1 MARRLEGE
9 VTLRPK
15 RQLTLPVEICEE
27 LGIEPGDLLELS
39 VEGRVLTAKPRK
51 ARAMDAIQEIRDS
64 FARSGITEEEL
75 LKSGRSARREI
86 NLESNGRKS

>member
-1 MARRLEGE
+1 MTESPGGE

-15 RQLTLPVEICEE
+15 RQLTLPAEVCEA

-39 VEGRVLTAKPRK
+39 VEGQVLTARPKK
-51 ARAMDAIQEIRDS
+51 AKALDALREIRDS

-75 LKSGRSARREI
+75 LKAGRGARRAVK
-86 NLESNGRKS
+86 R

>member
-1 MARRLEGE
+1 MTESPGGE

-15 RQLTLPVEICEE
+15 RQLTLPAEVCEA

-39 VEGRVLTAKPRK
+39 VEGQVLTARPKK
-51 ARAMDAIQEIRDS
+51 ANALDALREIRDS

-75 LKSGRSARREI
+75 LKAGRGARRAVK
-86 NLESNGRKS
+86 R

>member
-1 MARRLEGE
+1 
-9 VTLRPK
+9 
-15 RQLTLPVEICEE
+15 
-27 LGIEPGDLLELS
+27 
-39 VEGRVLTAKPRK
+39 
-51 ARAMDAIQEIRDS
+51 MDAIQEIRDS